1 MLKFDIYALG
11 ISHVGLSQLQGM
23 TLSIL
28 PFYEEAC
35 RWINAAFLEKSNA
48 PMFLGVVHPV
58 GLQKSYADAWWEK
71 ASEKQLTVYKLSL
84 EQWREV
90 VRDDLIEVGALPEHK
105 FQLLLIV
112 TSF

>member
-1 MLKFDIYALG
+1 
-11 ISHVGLSQLQGM
+11 
-23 TLSIL
+23 
-28 PFYEEAC
+28 
-35 RWINAAFLEKSNA
+35 
-48 PMFLGVVHPV
+48 MFLGVVHPV

-90 VRDDLIEVGALPEHK
+90 VRDDLIEVGAFPEHK